1 MSNRKAWLKVIY
13 RLVAQRASGGFCH
26 TSESI
31 NSLSYI
37 EGAGLTEGERRGNIR
52 TNLFILAVW

>member
-31 NSLSYI
+31 KFFVLH
-37 EGAGLTEGERRGNIR
+37 RRGRID
-52 TNLFILAVW
+52 